1 MPGLLNGVRKSEAL
15 TTISMNPL
23 LSYYS
28 DIQELTSPFRDR
40 RSTLD
45 KWNGKNAK
53 VKMYKTPELR
63 SAFWSCDVE
72 KNARRCGPNP
82 KSENKR
88 PQKKGQKT
96 AKIAYKSGGPI
107 LKGLGRTRPIERN
120 SLQVLS
126 FVKFDQDD
134 NLCCRTLNPK
144 P

>member
-23 LSYYS
+23 LAYYS

-63 SAFWSCDVE
+63 SAF
-72 KNARRCGPNP
+72 
-82 KSENKR
+82 
-88 PQKKGQKT
+88 
-96 AKIAYKSGGPI
+96 
-107 LKGLGRTRPIERN
+107 
-120 SLQVLS
+120 
-126 FVKFDQDD
+126 
-134 NLCCRTLNPK
+134 
-144 P
+144 

>member
-63 SAFWSCDVE
+63 SAF
-72 KNARRCGPNP
+72 
-82 KSENKR
+82 
-88 PQKKGQKT
+88 
-96 AKIAYKSGGPI
+96 
-107 LKGLGRTRPIERN
+107 
-120 SLQVLS
+120 
-126 FVKFDQDD
+126 
-134 NLCCRTLNPK
+134 
-144 P
+144 